1 MNTTKMTMV
10 STERPNEMTV
20 KKSFD
25 LRVYQAVSHI
35 PFGQVATYGQKAE
48 LIGAYGCAR
57 QIGWSLK
64 RLRLPSTIPWHRVI
78 NAKGEV
84 SMSNGREG
92 TDWVQIDLLKREGV
106 FIDQEL
112 KIQLRRYLWKPDLFK
127 NADLTIEKP

>member
-1 MNTTKMTMV
+1 MNATKMTMV
-10 STERPNEMTV
+10 STGRPNEMTV

-25 LRVYQAVSHI
+25 FRVYQAVSHI
-35 PFGQVATYGQKAE
+35 PFGQVATYGQIAE

-64 RLRLPSTIPWHRVI
+64 RLRLPSKIPWHRVI

-84 SMSNGREG
+84 SMSIGREG
-92 TDWVQIDLLKREGV
+92 TDWIQIDLLKSEGV

-112 KIQLRRYLWKPDLFK
+112 KIQLRRYLWKPDLLK
-127 NADLTIEKP
+127 DSD

>member
-1 MNTTKMTMV
+1 MNTTKMTTV
-10 STERPNEMTV
+10 STGRSNEITV

-25 LRVYQAVSHI
+25 LRVYEAVSHI
-35 PFGQVATYGQKAE
+35 PFGQVATYGQIAE

-84 SMSNGREG
+84 SMSIGREG
-92 TDWVQIDLLKREGV
+92 TDWVQIDLLKREGI
-106 FIDQEL
+106 FINQAL
-112 KIQLRRYLWKPDLFK
+112 KVQLRRYLWRPNLFK
-127 NADLTIEKP
+127 DSN

>member
-10 STERPNEMTV
+10 STGRPNEITV

-25 LRVYQAVSHI
+25 LLVYEAVSHI
-35 PFGQVATYGQKAE
+35 PFGQVATYGQIAE
-48 LIGAYGCAR
+48 SIGAYGCAR

-64 RLRLPSTIPWHRVI
+64 RLRLPSKIPWHRVI

-84 SMSNGREG
+84 SMSIGREG
-92 TDWVQIDLLKREGV
+92 TDWIQIDLLKSEGV

-112 KIQLRRYLWKPDLFK
+112 KIQLCRYLWKPDLLK
-127 NADLTIEKP
+127 DSE

>member
-1 MNTTKMTMV
+1 
-10 STERPNEMTV
+10 MTV

-25 LRVYQAVSHI
+25 LQVYKAVSQI
-35 PFGQVATYGQKAE
+35 PFGQVATYGQIAE
-48 LIGAYGCAR
+48 LIGAYGYAR

-84 SMSNGREG
+84 SMSIGREG

-106 FIDQEL
+106 LIDQEL
-112 KIQLRRYLWKPDLFK
+112 KIQLCNYLWQPNLVK
-127 NADLTIEKP
+127 ASY

>member
-1 MNTTKMTMV
+1 MTMV
-10 STERPNEMTV
+10 STGGSNEMTV

-25 LRVYQAVSHI
+25 LRVYETVSQI
-35 PFGQVATYGQKAE
+35 PFGQVATYGQIAE

-78 NAKGEV
+78 NSKEEV
-84 SMSNGREG
+84 SMCIGREG

-106 FIDQEL
+106 FIDQDF
-112 KIQLRRYLWKPDLFK
+112 KIQLRKYLWEPGLLKDP
-127 NADLTIEKP
+127 E